1 MDDISSRTSKKRRRR
16 PDGTVATDESPFG
29 LLTLYRSDVGSRI
42 LSFASGAD
50 LCTLDILN
58 KQFNALTTDQWNT
71 VTKDRFGMNNG
82 KEGWRLGTS
91 FLRPP
96 VFVHNIPDHV
106 EDGGS
111 AHVAANEN
119 IIAYTSDFMVGI
131 DLRDASTLNTIDTVS
146 SLRHWKV
153 SICGRVGSEII
164 VTSNN
169 RHVCALRKDFTQGDF
184 IQQSGFDTSSGCGI
198 ETIGCET
205 HLVVAHDGRVQ
216 LYEVNNEQ
224 HEQVGHGS
232 NTNNNTDLISLRKD
246 IRVEEGAENEWEA
259 EETKLAWA
267 PDNIHFIVGSTHK
280 ICVFKLDATNNEI
293 NLVKTIDVPNW
304 EVTNVALADD
314 YIVASSKNKKV
325 HIWNRNTGDK
335 MVYGLQGGKT
345 RDALCDI
352 GHHISYEAE
361 DFVWPLSLSCH
372 GHILVSTSHI
382 GCAICI
388 WNMKTGELLKRHN
401 EANEEGVV
409 VMLPDDIYSDATD
422 MAYLQ
427 RLNSFLCMGDY
438 QNMWVFPTN
447 QAQSDMATIICQ
459 RVETMLLESESEES
473 NDGLYWDYP

>member
-1 MDDISSRTSKKRRRR
+1 MSTRATKRIKRDSGEL
-16 PDGTVATDESPFG
+16 PTTFDLQA
-29 LLTLYRSDVGSRI
+29 LYKSDLGNRI
-42 LSFASGAD
+42 LSYASGQD
-50 LCTLDILN
+50 LCVLDILN
-58 KQFNALTTDQWNT
+58 KQFNTLTTKQWNV
-71 VTKDRFGMNNG
+71 VTKDRFGMNDG
-82 KEGWRLGTS
+82 KEGWKVGTS
-91 FLRPP
+91 FLRPAK
-96 VFVHNIPDHV
+96 FIHNVGGFDSA
-106 EDGGS
+106 DGGS
-111 AHVAANEN
+111 AHVVANEN
-119 IIAYTSDFMVGI
+119 IVAYTSDFMVGI

-153 SICGRVGSEII
+153 SICGRLGSEII

-184 IQQSGFDTSSGCGI
+184 IQQLEFDISSGCGI

-205 HLVVAHDGRVQ
+205 HLIVAHDGRVQ

-224 HEQVGHGS
+224 HEQVGHGG
-232 NTNNNTDLISLRKD
+232 NTNNNTDLISFRKG
-246 IRVEEGAENEWEA
+246 IKVEEGAENGWA

-267 PDNIHFIVGSTHK
+267 PDKIHFIVGSSHK
-280 ICVFKLDATNNEI
+280 ICVFKLNATNNEI
-293 NLVKTIDVPNW
+293 NLVKTIDTEW
-304 EVTNVALADD
+304 EVTNVALAED

-345 RDALCDI
+345 RDSLCDI

-427 RLNSFLCMGDY
+427 RLNAFLCMGDY

-447 QAQSDMATIICQ
+447 QAQSEMATSICQ